1 MEAPFLLLIL
11 VMSSSLVQNTVELAT
26 FSSRL
31 IHRFSKEYKEVR
43 VSRGGDVND
52 TWLPEKRSKE
62 YYQILVSSDL
72 KRQKLKLGPHYQLL
86 FPFSGLHY
94 TWIDIGTPRVS
105 FMVALDSG
113 SDLFWVPCD
122 CVQCAPLSASH
133 YSSLDRDLNEYSP
146 SQSSTSKQLSC
157 SHRLCDMGLNCTN
170 SKQSCPYSINYYTES
185 TSSSGLLV
193 EDIIH
198 LASGGDDT
206 LNTSVKA
213 PVIIGCGMKQSGG
226 YLDGVAPDGLMG
238 LGLQEISVPSFLAKA
253 GLIQNSFSMCF
264 NEDDSGRIFFGDQG
278 PATQQSAP
286 FLKLNGN
293 YTTYIV
299 GVEASCVGT
308 SCLKQSSFSA
318 LVDSGTSFT
327 FLPDDVFEMIAE
339 EFDTQVNASRS
350 SFEGYF
356 WKYCYKTSSQDLPKV
371 PSLRLIFPQNNSF
384 MVHNPVFM
392 IYGIQ
397 GAIGF
402 CLAIQPA
409 DGDIGTIGQNFMM
422 GYRVVFDREN
432 LNLGWSR
439 SNCEFS
445 GISHLQG
452 CCGGEDD
459 GKTLPLTPSGTPRNP
474 LPTNE
479 QQSTPGGHAVSP
491 AVAVNAPSK
500 PSAASSQLIST
511 RLCLLKWLLPLYL
524 LHQVVSASASAS

>member
-1 MEAPFLLLIL
+1 MKLIGVLGILGGALYLSLLPFDPIHSVNFSLLC
-11 VMSSSLVQNTVELAT
+11 SLVFGA
-26 FSSRL
+26 S
-31 IHRFSKEYKEVR
+31 I
-43 VSRGGDVND
+43 
-52 TWLPEKRSKE
+52 
-62 YYQILVSSDL
+62 
-72 KRQKLKLGPHYQLL
+72 
-86 FPFSGLHY
+86 
-94 TWIDIGTPRVS
+94 
-105 FMVALDSG
+105 
-113 SDLFWVPCD
+113 
-122 CVQCAPLSASH
+122 VQ
-133 YSSLDRDLNEYSP
+133 DRDLSEYIP

-157 SHRLCDMGLNCTN
+157 SHRLCDTGPNCKN
-170 SKQSCPYSINYYTES
+170 PNQSCPYSINYYTES

-226 YLDGVAPDGLMG
+226 YLDGVAPDGLLG

-299 GVEASCVGT
+299 GVEVCCVGA

-350 SFEGYF
+350 SFEGYS
-356 WKYCYKTSSQDLPKV
+356 WKYCYKTRVATVNSSQDLPKI

-384 MVHNPVFM
+384 LVQNHVFM

-397 GAIGF
+397 GVIGF

-409 DGDIGTIGQNFMM
+409 DGDIGTIGQNFMT

-432 LNLGWSR
+432 LKLGWSR
-439 SNCEFS
+439 GDE
-445 GISHLQG
+445 G
-452 CCGGEDD
+452 D

-511 RLCLLKWLLPLYL
+511 RFCFLKWVLPLYL
-524 LHQVVSASASAS
+524 LHRVVSAS

>member
-11 VMSSSLVQNTVELAT
+11 VMSSFLVQNTAELAT

-31 IHRFSKEYKEVR
+31 IHRFSKEYKEVS
-43 VSRGGDVND
+43 VSRGGDVKG
-52 TWLPEKRSKE
+52 TWWPEKKSKE

-86 FPFSGLHY
+86 FPSQGSKTMSLGNDFGWLHY
-94 TWIDIGTPRVS
+94 TWIDIGTPHVS

-133 YSSLDRDLNEYSP
+133 YSSLDRDLSEYIP

-157 SHRLCDMGLNCTN
+157 SHRLCDTGPNCKN
-170 SKQSCPYSINYYTES
+170 PNQSCPYSINYYTES

-226 YLDGVAPDGLMG
+226 YLDGVAPDGLLG

-299 GVEASCVGT
+299 GVEVCCVGA

-350 SFEGYF
+350 SFEGYS
-356 WKYCYKTSSQDLPKV
+356 WKYCYKTSSQDLPKI

-384 MVHNPVFM
+384 LVQNHVFM

-397 GAIGF
+397 GVIGF

-409 DGDIGTIGQNFMM
+409 DGDIGTIGQNFMT

-432 LNLGWSR
+432 LKLGWSR
-439 SNCEFS
+439 SNCGDE
-445 GISHLQG
+445 G
-452 CCGGEDD
+452 D

-511 RLCLLKWLLPLYL
+511 RFCLLKWLLPLYL
-524 LHQVVSASASAS
+524 LHRVVSAS

>member
-1 MEAPFLLLIL
+1 M
-11 VMSSSLVQNTVELAT
+11 Q
-26 FSSRL
+26 
-31 IHRFSKEYKEVR
+31 
-43 VSRGGDVND
+43 
-52 TWLPEKRSKE
+52 
-62 YYQILVSSDL
+62 
-72 KRQKLKLGPHYQLL
+72 
-86 FPFSGLHY
+86 
-94 TWIDIGTPRVS
+94 
-105 FMVALDSG
+105 
-113 SDLFWVPCD
+113 
-122 CVQCAPLSASH
+122 
-133 YSSLDRDLNEYSP
+133 DRDLSEYSP

-157 SHRLCDMGLNCTN
+157 SHRLCDMGPNCKN
-170 SKQSCPYSINYYTES
+170 PKQSCPYSINYYTES

-226 YLDGVAPDGLMG
+226 YLDGVAPDGLLG

-299 GVEASCVGT
+299 GVEVCCVGT

-350 SFEGYF
+350 SFEGYS
-356 WKYCYKTSSQDLPKV
+356 WKYCYKTSSQDLPKI

-384 MVHNPVFM
+384 MVQNPVFM

-397 GAIGF
+397 GVIGF

-432 LNLGWSR
+432 LKLGWSR
-439 SNCEFS
+439 SNCGDE
-445 GISHLQG
+445 G
-452 CCGGEDD
+452 D
-459 GKTLPLTPSGTPRNP
+459 GKTLPLTPSGTPQNP

-511 RLCLLKWLLPLYL
+511 RFCLLKWLLPLYL
-524 LHQVVSASASAS
+524 LHRVVSAS

>member
-11 VMSSSLVQNTVELAT
+11 VMSSFLVQNTVELAT

-31 IHRFSKEYKEVR
+31 IHRFSKEYKEVS
-43 VSRGGDVND
+43 VSRGGDVNG
-52 TWLPEKRSKE
+52 TWWPEKKSKE

-86 FPFSGLHY
+86 FPSQGSKTMSLGNDFGWLHY
-94 TWIDIGTPRVS
+94 TWIDIGTPHVS

-133 YSSLDRDLNEYSP
+133 YSSLDRDLSEYSP

-157 SHRLCDMGLNCTN
+157 SHRLCDMGPNCKN
-170 SKQSCPYSINYYTES
+170 PKQSCPYSINYYTES

-226 YLDGVAPDGLMG
+226 YLDGVAPDGLLG

-299 GVEASCVGT
+299 GVEACCVGT

-350 SFEGYF
+350 SFEGYS
-356 WKYCYKTSSQDLPKV
+356 WKYCYKTSSQDLPKI

-384 MVHNPVFM
+384 MVQNPVFM

-397 GAIGF
+397 GVIGF

-432 LNLGWSR
+432 LKLGWSR
-439 SNCEFS
+439 SNCGDE
-445 GISHLQG
+445 G
-452 CCGGEDD
+452 D
-459 GKTLPLTPSGTPRNP
+459 GKTLPLTPSGTPQNP

-511 RLCLLKWLLPLYL
+511 RFCLLKWLLPLYL
-524 LHQVVSASASAS
+524 LHRVVSAS